1 MEDENVEY
9 FMTKDHQYTNEI
21 LDIVL
26 KDSIKGVVDRESIAK
41 VTEMLKRHI
50 YIEEEILFPTLPS
63 DNNKDVEFLEMQ
75 HGEVFRF
82 LKSLNSNNNNADL
95 IKYISKNLLDLLIEH
110 NAFEESF
117 IYGNFEKMDASFIEK
132 ITFPIGWKCRY
143 AGY

>member
-9 FMTKDHQYTNEI
+9 FMTKDHQDTNEI

-41 VTEMLKRHI
+41 VTEMLRRHI
-50 YIEEEILFPTLPS
+50 YIEEEILFPALPS
-63 DNNKDVEFLEMQ
+63 DNDKDIEFLEVQ

-82 LKSLNSNNNNADL
+82 LKSLNSNNNADL
-95 IKYISKNLLDLLIEH
+95 IKDISKKLLDLLIEH

-117 IYGNFEKMDASFIEK
+117 IYGNFEKLDAAFIEK
-132 ITFPIGWKCRY
+132 ITFPVGWKCRY

>member
-9 FMTKDHQYTNEI
+9 FMTKDHQDTNEI
-21 LDIVL
+21 LDTVL

-41 VTEMLKRHI
+41 VTEMLRRHI
-50 YIEEEILFPTLPS
+50 YIEEEILFPKLPS
-63 DNNKDVEFLEMQ
+63 DNDKDVEFLEVQ

-82 LKSLNSNNNNADL
+82 LKSLNSSNNADL
-95 IKYISKNLLDLLIEH
+95 IKDISKKLLDLLIEH

-117 IYGNFEKMDASFIEK
+117 IYGNFEKLDAAFIEK
-132 ITFPIGWKCRY
+132 ITFPVGWKCRY

>member
-9 FMTKDHQYTNEI
+9 FMTKDHQDTNEI
-21 LDIVL
+21 LDTVL

-41 VTEMLKRHI
+41 VTEMLMRHI

-63 DNNKDVEFLEMQ
+63 DNDKDIEFLEVQ

-82 LKSLNSNNNNADL
+82 LKSLNSSNNADL
-95 IKYISKNLLDLLIEH
+95 IKDISKKLLDLLIEH

-117 IYGNFEKMDASFIEK
+117 IYGNFEKLDAAFIEK
-132 ITFPIGWKCRY
+132 ITFPVGWKCRY

>member
-9 FMTKDHQYTNEI
+9 FMTKDHQDTNEI
-21 LDIVL
+21 LDTVL

-41 VTEMLKRHI
+41 VTEMLRRHI

-63 DNNKDVEFLEMQ
+63 DNDKDIEFLEVQ

-82 LKSLNSNNNNADL
+82 LKSLNSNNNADL
-95 IKYISKNLLDLLIEH
+95 IKDISKKLLDLLIEH

-117 IYGNFEKMDASFIEK
+117 IYGNFEKLDAAFIEK
-132 ITFPIGWKCRY
+132 ITFPVGWKCRY

>member
-9 FMTKDHQYTNEI
+9 FMTKDHQDTNEI
-21 LDIVL
+21 LDTVL

-41 VTEMLKRHI
+41 VTEMLMRHI
-50 YIEEEILFPTLPS
+50 YIEEEILFPKLPS
-63 DNNKDVEFLEMQ
+63 DNDKDVEFLEVQ

-82 LKSLNSNNNNADL
+82 LKSLNSSNNADL
-95 IKYISKNLLDLLIEH
+95 IKDISKKLLDLLIEH

-117 IYGNFEKMDASFIEK
+117 IYGNFEKLDAAFIEK
-132 ITFPIGWKCRY
+132 ITFPVGWKCRY

>member
-9 FMTKDHQYTNEI
+9 FMTRDHQDTNEI
-21 LDIVL
+21 LDTVL

-41 VTEMLKRHI
+41 VTEMLMRHI
-50 YIEEEILFPTLPS
+50 YIEEEILFPKLPS
-63 DNNKDVEFLEMQ
+63 DNDKDVEFLEVQ

-82 LKSLNSNNNNADL
+82 LKSLNSSNNADL
-95 IKYISKNLLDLLIEH
+95 IKDISKKLLDLLIEH

-117 IYGNFEKMDASFIEK
+117 IYGNFEKLDAAFIEK
-132 ITFPIGWKCRY
+132 ITFPVGWKCRY

>member
-9 FMTKDHQYTNEI
+9 FMTKDHQDTNEI
-21 LDIVL
+21 LDTVL

-41 VTEMLKRHI
+41 VTEMLRRHI
-50 YIEEEILFPTLPS
+50 YIEEEILFPALPS
-63 DNNKDVEFLEMQ
+63 DNDKDIEFLEVQ

-82 LKSLNSNNNNADL
+82 LKSLNSNNNADL
-95 IKYISKNLLDLLIEH
+95 IKDISKKLLDLLIEH

-117 IYGNFEKMDASFIEK
+117 IYGNFEKLDAAFIEK
-132 ITFPIGWKCRY
+132 ITFPVGWKCRY

>member
-9 FMTKDHQYTNEI
+9 FMTKDHQDTNEI
-21 LDIVL
+21 LDTVL
-26 KDSIKGVVDRESIAK
+26 KDSIKGVVDSESIAK
-41 VTEMLKRHI
+41 VTEMLRRHI

-63 DNNKDVEFLEMQ
+63 DNDKDIEFLEVQ

-82 LKSLNSNNNNADL
+82 LKSLNSNNNADL
-95 IKYISKNLLDLLIEH
+95 IKDISKKLLDLLIEH

-117 IYGNFEKMDASFIEK
+117 IYGNFEKLDAAFIEK
-132 ITFPIGWKCRY
+132 ITFPVGWKCRY